1 MKSAR
6 TTGFTL
12 LEVLLALA
20 LVALVLVALNT
31 FIFSMGELWGRNRDL
46 RLFDQHVRAVTRFLD
61 RELRTASLPPA
72 VTAGDEA
79 VEAREVEV
87 EFGRQADLITFGL
100 RQGSRILAWPERPLP
115 EVVCSIEV
123 RPDVGLVLYWRS
135 VLEEETGSDTP
146 REMVLTPWA
155 TALRYDYYDED
166 FRRWESLDQ
175 LRRDR
180 SGDLETPRRLRL
192 TFEYRG
198 LVRETLV
205 AIPNFGEGLPLF

>member
-1 MKSAR
+1 MNRRPA
-6 TTGFTL
+6 GFTL

-46 RLFDQHVRAVTRFLD
+46 RLFDQHVRAVTRFLE
-61 RELRTASLPPA
+61 RELRSASLPPA
-72 VTAGDEA
+72 VTAGAAA

-87 EFGRQADLITFGL
+87 QFGRREELITFGL

-115 EVVCSIEV
+115 EVVCSLEV
-123 RPDVGLVLYWRS
+123 RPREGLVLYWRS
-135 VLEEETGSDTP
+135 VLEERAGEDPP
-146 REMVLTPWA
+146 REMQLTPLA
-155 TALRYDYYDED
+155 TRLAYDYYDED
-166 FRRWESLDQ
+166 FRRWETVEQ

-180 SGDLETPRRLRL
+180 NGDLDTPQRLRL

-205 AIPNFGEGLPLF
+205 PVPQFGEGLPLF

>member
-1 MKSAR
+1 MRTAR
-6 TTGFTL
+6 ASGFTL

-20 LVALVLVALNT
+20 LVGFMLVALNT
-31 FIFSMGELWGRNRDL
+31 FVFSMGELWGRNRDL
-46 RLFDQHVRAVTRFLD
+46 RLFDQHVRAVTRFLE

-72 VTAGDEA
+72 VTAGDAA

-87 EFGRQADLITFGL
+87 EFGRQAELITFGL

-123 RPDVGLVLYWRS
+123 RPRVGLVLYWKS
-135 VLEEETGSDTP
+135 VLEERAGSDAP
-146 REMVLTPWA
+146 REMVLTPLA
-155 TALRYDYYDED
+155 TALRYDYYDDE

-180 SGDLETPRRLRL
+180 NGDLETPRRLRL
-192 TFEYRG
+192 TFEYQG

-205 AIPNFGEGLPLF
+205 PIPAFGEGLPLF